1 MDDGGCDWDNLFF
14 DYVVEGPQNYLISIT
29 TRQGRVFGFFI
40 NANTKTFRD
49 DQELFS
55 TMRDS
60 FRTYQVAGEEYLET
74 VGTTGVCAY

>member
-1 MDDGGCDWDNLFF
+1 MDEGGCDWEWKFF
-14 DYVVEGPQNYLISIT
+14 DYVVEGPQNYLIIT